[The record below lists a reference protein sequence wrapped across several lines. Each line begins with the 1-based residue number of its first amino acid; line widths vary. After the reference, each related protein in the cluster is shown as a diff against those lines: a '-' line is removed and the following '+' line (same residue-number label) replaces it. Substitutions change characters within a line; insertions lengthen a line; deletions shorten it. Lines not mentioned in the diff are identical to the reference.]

1 MKKYK
6 LNKMGQLS
14 QSEETAERIY
24 NLLRNGKMSERQL
37 TLNFQRLNEKKDNGI
52 DYLIYLLLRSN
63 NLHIYMLLIKL
74 MNSI

>member
-37 TLNFQRLNEKKDNGI
+37 TLNFQRLSEKKI
-52 DYLIYLLLRSN
+52 MVLI
-63 NLHIYMLLIKL
+63 I
-74 MNSI
+74 

>member
-1 MKKYK
+1 MV
-6 LNKMGQLS
+6 QLS

-37 TLNFQRLNEKKDNGI
+37 TLNFQRLNEKKDYGI

-63 NLHIYMLLIKL
+63 NLNIYVLLIKL
-74 MNSI
+74 MSSI

>member
-1 MKKYK
+1 
-6 LNKMGQLS
+6 MGQLS

-37 TLNFQRLNEKKDNGI
+37 TLNFQRLSEKKDYGI

-63 NLHIYMLLIKL
+63 NLNIYVLLIKL
-74 MNSI
+74 MKSI

>member
-1 MKKYK
+1 
-6 LNKMGQLS
+6 MGQLS

-37 TLNFQRLNEKKDNGI
+37 TLNFQRLNEKKDYGI

-63 NLHIYMLLIKL
+63 NVNIYVLLIKL
-74 MNSI
+74 MKSI

>member
-6 LNKMGQLS
+6 LNKNDQLS

-37 TLNFQRLNEKKDNGI
+37 TLNFQRLNEKKDYGI

-63 NLHIYMLLIKL
+63 ELNIYVLLIRL
-74 MNSI
+74 MSSI

>member
-1 MKKYK
+1 
-6 LNKMGQLS
+6 MGQLS

-37 TLNFQRLNEKKDNGI
+37 TLNFQRLNEKKDYGI

>member
-24 NLLRNGKMSERQL
+24 NLLRNDKMSERQL

>member
-1 MKKYK
+1 
-6 LNKMGQLS
+6 MGQLS

>member
-6 LNKMGQLS
+6 LNKMVQLS

-37 TLNFQRLNEKKDNGI
+37 TLNFQRLNEKKDWGI
-52 DYLIYLLLRSN
+52 QYLIYLLLRSN
-63 NLHIYMLLIKL
+63 NLHIYVLLIKV
-74 MNSI
+74 MKSI

>member
-1 MKKYK
+1 MV
-6 LNKMGQLS
+6 QLS

-37 TLNFQRLNEKKDNGI
+37 TLNFQRLNEKKDYGI

-63 NLHIYMLLIKL
+63 NLHIYVLLIRL
-74 MNSI
+74 MSSI

>member
-1 MKKYK
+1 MV
-6 LNKMGQLS
+6 QLS

-37 TLNFQRLNEKKDNGI
+37 TLNFQRLNEKKDYGI

-63 NLHIYMLLIKL
+63 NLHIYVLLIRL
-74 MNSI
+74 MKSI